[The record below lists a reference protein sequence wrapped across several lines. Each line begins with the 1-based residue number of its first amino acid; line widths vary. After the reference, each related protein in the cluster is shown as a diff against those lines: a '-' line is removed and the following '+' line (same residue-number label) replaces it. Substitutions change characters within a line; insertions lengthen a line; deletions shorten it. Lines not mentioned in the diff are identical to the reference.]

1 MIVTCNFLLP
11 PLSLHH
17 RLHMC
22 VLWNNLA
29 QLLML
34 VCSNDMAEE

>member
-1 MIVTCNFLLP
+1 MIVTYNLLLP
-11 PLSLHH
+11 LLPLHH

-22 VLWNNLA
+22 VLWSNLA